1 MGDGTPKSTNTA
13 RRNIMQRRGLTLAE
27 LLVATTIMLL
37 IATAVATLASTVQ
50 STNTFCQG
58 YTVSAQHARVALSRI
73 QRTVESATANEQ
85 FPGVIVVTEQAGA
98 QELPSTLVVW
108 HPAAAP
114 ANPTGLPL
122 VSELVVYSPN
132 PARPNELLEIR
143 VPTETATVPAA
154 TDTGNWRTLVDQLK
168 SSATAEK
175 VVLTTRLRTAP
186 LTGNYSQSL
195 TPDLRGVIRFHRLM
209 APTDQD
215 WARYRAGTKDWQ
227 DLNWPLDSYR
237 STSGT
242 RVVACQTEIQI
253 APGSMG
259 SAATTAIPF
268 YGSAS
273 ISYELPR

>member
-1 MGDGTPKSTNTA
+1 VRT
-13 RRNIMQRRGLTLAE
+13 RRGLTLAE
-27 LLVATTIMLL
+27 LLVATTIMLM
-37 IATAVATLASTVQ
+37 IATAIATLAATVQ

-73 QRTVESATANEQ
+73 ERTMESATANEQ
-85 FPGVIVVTEQAGA
+85 FPGCIVVTEQAGG
-98 QELPSTLVVW
+98 QELPSTLVIW
-108 HPAAAP
+108 NPAGAP

-122 VSELVVYSPN
+122 ISEIVVYSPN

-143 VPTETATVPAA
+143 LPTETATVPAA
-154 TDTGNWRTLVDQLK
+154 TDVSNWRSLADHVK
-168 SSATAEK
+168 SSTSAVK

-186 LTGNYSQSL
+186 LTGSYEDSL
-195 TPDLRGVIRFHRLM
+195 TPADLRGVVRFRRLM

-215 WARYRAGTKDWQ
+215 WSKYRAGNKNWQ

-242 RVVACQTEIQI
+242 RAVACQTEIQM
-253 APGSMG
+253 APGTMA

-273 ISYELPR
+273 ITYELPR